1 LYCCKISTCFVA
13 YTHGPHHVAQKSN
26 NISFCS
32 ENEVILCSEIIYET
46 IIDCAYSVLREISTI
61 TKINFLT
68 LIHFIFM
75 NTTNIPNLNFL
86 RKTKTIIVLTFLL
99 THLSCAELQQVV
111 NQLPQGTGISNAE
124 IASGLRQALDFGIEK
139 QVTKLAEAD
148 GFFKNELVKILLPE
162 ELQKV
167 DKTLR
172 DIGLSNLAD
181 EGLKVLNRAAEDAV
195 KEATPIF
202 VDAVKGITF
211 ADAKNILLGND
222 DAATQYLTTK
232 TQTALYDK
240 FHPVINNSFAKV
252 GADQIW
258 TNLINK
264 YNSIPLTNN
273 VNPDLT
279 DYVTGEVLKG
289 VYTMIAVE
297 EKEIRNKISSRT
309 TEVLKKVFALKD

>member
-1 LYCCKISTCFVA
+1 
-13 YTHGPHHVAQKSN
+13 
-26 NISFCS
+26 
-32 ENEVILCSEIIYET
+32 
-46 IIDCAYSVLREISTI
+46 
-61 TKINFLT
+61 
-68 LIHFIFM
+68 M
-75 NTTNIPNLNFL
+75 NTTNIPNLNLLLKF
-86 RKTKTIIVLTFLL
+86 KFIIVLTLFL
-99 THLSCAELQQVV
+99 TNMSCAELQQVV
-111 NQLPQGTGISNAE
+111 NQLPQGTGIGNEE

-139 QVTKLAEAD
+139 QVTKLTQTD
-148 GFFKNELVKILLPE
+148 GFYKNDLVKILLPE

-167 DKTLR
+167 DKALR
-172 DIGLSNLAD
+172 DIGLSSLAD

-222 DAATQYLTTK
+222 AAATQYLTTK

-252 GADQIW
+252 GADEIW
-258 TNLINK
+258 NNLINK
-264 YNSIPLTNN
+264 YNAIPFTNN

-279 DYVTGEVLKG
+279 DYVTVEALKG

-297 EKEIRNKISSRT
+297 EKEIRTKLSSRT
-309 TEVLKKVFALKD
+309 TDLLKKVFALQD